1 VCQMIHFSTPYRP
14 LARCVRL
21 TSAAGLQKRLD
32 CTLCR
37 LRGFHIHS
45 RNAPITRTVKKRH
58 LNSPL
63 TPSGFPPMFR
73 PTKPYVPRLAGDVK
87 IFFNPTL
94 SSPFFAGLLS
104 YSVIYISEM
113 VSCCALAERQND
125 AGDIEDHED
134 SRSRKV
140 WDAEV
145 WKATICGLH
154 VWVFAQGAIVCA
166 WTTRFLRGMGWF
178 ESSRHNLLLGTAL
191 QHKAK
196 TGQNQFLDHL
206 RMHLWAASLTH

>member
-1 VCQMIHFSTPYRP
+1 MCQMIHFSTPYRP

-87 IFFNPTL
+87 IFFNPTF

-104 YSVIYISEM
+104 YSVMHSLDM
-113 VSCCALAERQND
+113 VSCCACAGRLND
-125 AGDIEDHED
+125 AVDNEH
-134 SRSRKV
+134 RQR
-140 WDAEV
+140 
-145 WKATICGLH
+145 ATRGQLEQQDEGCGS
-154 VWVFAQGAIVCA
+154 VEG
-166 WTTRFLRGMGWF
+166 
-178 ESSRHNLLLGTAL
+178 N
-191 QHKAK
+191 
-196 TGQNQFLDHL
+196 
-206 RMHLWAASLTH
+206 HLWSSC

>member
-1 VCQMIHFSTPYRP
+1 MIHFSTPYRP

-94 SSPFFAGLLS
+94 SRPFSLVFCRILL
-104 YSVIYISEM
+104 YISQKWSAAVPSQKDRM
-113 VSCCALAERQND
+113 MRVTSKITRT
-125 AGDIEDHED
+125 AGAG
-134 SRSRKV
+134 RCGMRK
-140 WDAEV
+140 
-145 WKATICGLH
+145 CGRRPS
-154 VWVFAQGAIVCA
+154 VVFMFGYLPRAP
-166 WTTRFLRGMGWF
+166 
-178 ESSRHNLLLGTAL
+178 
-191 QHKAK
+191 
-196 TGQNQFLDHL
+196 
-206 RMHLWAASLTH
+206 